1 MIEKVL
7 IANRGE
13 IALRVIRTCRALGI
27 KTVAVYSDEDANS
40 LHVKQAGEAYHI
52 GEAAPARSYL
62 NQARMLDV
70 MLSSGADAV
79 HPGYG
84 FLSENDDFAKLC
96 EDNHINFIG
105 PSSDSMNLCGDKMR
119 CKAAMLRA
127 NVPTVPGSPDL
138 VKDAEEAE
146 RIANEIAY
154 PVLLK
159 SVYGG
164 GGRGIRLASNDQEL
178 RAGYESVTGESM
190 AAVGKSAILVEKFLE
205 KTRHIEYQMARD
217 KHGNTVHLFE
227 RECSIQRRNQ
237 KLIEQT
243 PSPVVDPD
251 TRERVG
257 SIVCDAAE
265 AVDYT
270 NLGTAEF
277 LRADDTGEF
286 YFIEINA
293 RLQVEHPITEF
304 VSGLDLV
311 KLQIDI
317 ANGEP
322 MPFRQKD
329 LVMNGYAIE
338 CRINAEDT
346 FLDFAPSTGPVPDVE
361 IPAGPGV
368 RCDTYLYPGCT
379 VSPFYDSLMAK
390 LVTWGQTF
398 EESRT
403 RMLAALEDF
412 YIGGVE
418 TSIDLYRTILRSEE
432 YKTGQLSTD
441 FLKRY
446 NMIERLEADLA
457 GEREA
462 KSEAALAAAAVFS
475 ELFRSRVHG
484 SGGSSDDGVAEG
496 GRDAGVGSGSGGG
509 GGGGGS
515 SSSTDSEHLW
525 RMMLHR

>member
-13 IALRVIRTCRALGI
+13 IALRVIRTCKALGI
-27 KTVAVYSDEDANS
+27 KTVAVYSDEDYNA
-40 LHVKQAGEAYHI
+40 LHVKQATEAYHI
-52 GEAAPARSYL
+52 GQAAPAKSYL
-62 NQARMLDV
+62 NQEKILEV

-84 FLSENDDFAKLC
+84 FLSENDSFAGLC
-96 EDNHINFIG
+96 EKNKINFIG
-105 PSSDSMNLCGDKMR
+105 PSAASMNLCGDKME
-119 CKAAMLRA
+119 CKAAMLKA

-138 VKDAEEAE
+138 VKDADEAE
-146 RIANEIAY
+146 GIANDIGY

-164 GGRGIRLASNDQEL
+164 GGRGIRLVNNGQEL
-178 RAGYESVTGESM
+178 RQAYESVTGESI
-190 AAVGKSAILVEKFLE
+190 AAVGKSAIIVEKFLQ

-217 KHGNTVHLFE
+217 KQGNAVHLFE

-243 PSPVVDPD
+243 PSPAVDQKTRDQIGELVVKA
-251 TRERVG
+251 
-257 SIVCDAAE
+257 SE

-277 LRADDTGEF
+277 LRADNGEF

-293 RLQVEHPITEF
+293 RLQVEHPITEM

-317 ANGEP
+317 ANGESL
-322 MPFRQKD
+322 PFKQSD
-329 LVMNGYAIE
+329 LQMNGYAIE

-346 FLDFAPSTGPVPDVE
+346 FLDFAPSTGPIPDVT
-361 IPAGPGV
+361 IPSGPGV

-390 LVTWGQTF
+390 LCTWGQTF

-403 RMLAALEDF
+403 RMLNALNDF
-412 YIGGVE
+412 YIKGVE
-418 TSIDLYRTILRSEE
+418 TSIPLYKTIMQSDE
-432 YKTGQLSTD
+432 YKSGQLSTD

-446 NMIERLEADLA
+446 NIIERLEQDLKD
-457 GEREA
+457 EKLK
-462 KSEAALAAAAVFS
+462 KSHVAVAAAIMHS
-475 ELFRSRVHG
+475 EYFKSLVQRSQSNPNWKNKV
-484 SGGSSDDGVAEG
+484 D
-496 GRDAGVGSGSGGG
+496 
-509 GGGGGS
+509 
-515 SSSTDSEHLW
+515 
-525 RMMLHR
+525 

>member
-13 IALRVIRTCRALGI
+13 IALRVIRTCRAMGI
-27 KTVAVYSDEDANS
+27 GTVAVYSDEDRNA
-40 LHVKQAGEAYHI
+40 LHVKKASESHHI

-62 NQARMLDV
+62 NQERILEVA
-70 MLSSGADAV
+70 LSSGADAV

-84 FLSENDDFAKLC
+84 FLSENDEFASLC
-96 EDNHINFIG
+96 EKSGVTFIG
-105 PSSDSMNLCGDKMR
+105 PPAASMRLCGDKME

-127 NVPTVPGSPDL
+127 EVPTVPGSPGL
-138 VKDAEEAE
+138 VGDSGEALQ
-146 RIANEIAY
+146 IAGEIGY

-164 GGRGIRLASNDQEL
+164 GGRGIRLVRTDDEL
-178 RAGYESVTGESM
+178 REAFETVTAESIS
-190 AAVGKSAILVEKFLE
+190 AVGKSAILVEKFLE

-217 KHGNTVHLFE
+217 KHGNAVHLFE

-243 PSPVVDPD
+243 PSPVVDAE

-257 SIVCDAAE
+257 ALVVKASE
-265 AVDYT
+265 AVGYE

-277 LRADDTGEF
+277 LRADSGEF

-293 RLQVEHPITEF
+293 RLQVEHPITEM

-311 KLQIDI
+311 KLQLDI

-322 MPFRQKD
+322 LLFRQED
-329 LVMNGYAIE
+329 LKMNGYAIE

-346 FLDFAPSTGPVPDVE
+346 FLDFAPSTGPVPDVT
-361 IPAGPGV
+361 IPAGPGI

-390 LVTWGQTF
+390 LCSWGQTF
-398 EESRT
+398 DESRR
-403 RMLAALEDF
+403 RMLGALEDF
-412 YIGGVE
+412 YVGGVE
-418 TSIDLYRTILRSEE
+418 TSIPLYRTILESDE
-432 YKTGQLSTD
+432 YKRGELTTD
-441 FLKRY
+441 FLARHG
-446 NMIERLEADLA
+446 MIDRLAADIRA
-457 GEREA
+457 AKESRRE
-462 KSEAALAAAAVFS
+462 AAAAAAAIHS
-475 ELFRSRVHG
+475 EFMRGLAARP
-484 SGGSSDDGVAEG
+484 AG
-496 GRDAGVGSGSGGG
+496 GRGGG
-509 GGGGGS
+509 AQWKGG
-515 SSSTDSEHLW
+515 LAP
-525 RMMLHR
+525 

>member
-13 IALRVIRTCRALGI
+13 IALRVIRTCKTLGI
-27 KTVAVYSDEDANS
+27 KTVAVYSDEDVNS
-40 LHVKQAGEAYHI
+40 LHVKQATESYHI
-52 GEAAPARSYL
+52 GEGAPAKSYL
-62 NQARMLDV
+62 NQEKILEA

-96 EDNHINFIG
+96 EKNKINFIG
-105 PSSDSMNLCGDKMR
+105 TSAASMKLCGDKME
-119 CKAAMLRA
+119 CKAAMLKA
-127 NVPTVPGSPDL
+127 KVPTVPGSPDL
-138 VKDAEEAE
+138 VKDADEALKT
-146 RIANEIAY
+146 ANEIGY

-164 GGRGIRLASNDQEL
+164 GGRGIRLVTSDKELQE
-178 RAGYESVTGESM
+178 AYDTVTSESI

-217 KHGNTVHLFE
+217 KHGNAVHIFE

-243 PSPVVDPD
+243 PSPVVDQE
-251 TRERVG
+251 TRERIGELV
-257 SIVCDAAE
+257 VKAAH

-277 LRADDTGEF
+277 LRVDNGEF

-293 RLQVEHPITEF
+293 RLQVEHPITEL

-317 ANGEP
+317 ANGEEI
-322 MPFRQKD
+322 PFKQKD
-329 LVMNGYAIE
+329 LKMNGYAIE

-346 FLDFAPSTGPVPDVE
+346 FLDFAPSTGPVPEVS
-361 IPAGPGV
+361 IPSGPGV
-368 RCDTYLYPGCT
+368 RCDTYLYSGCT

-390 LVTWGQTF
+390 LITWGQTF
-398 EESRT
+398 EESRL
-403 RMLAALEDF
+403 RMLNALNDF
-412 YIGGVE
+412 YIQGVE
-418 TSIDLYRTILRSEE
+418 TSIPLYKTILKSEE
-432 YKTGQLSTD
+432 YKNGDLTTD

-446 NMIERLEADLA
+446 GMIDRLSEDIKKDKEAN
-457 GEREA
+457 
-462 KSEAALAAAAVFS
+462 KEAALAAAVIHS
-475 ELFRSRVHG
+475 EYFKSRVK
-484 SGGSSDDGVAEG
+484 SSPEENT
-496 GRDAGVGSGSGGG
+496 RWK
-509 GGGGGS
+509 
-515 SSSTDSEHLW
+515 STLS
-525 RMMLHR
+525 

>member
-13 IALRVIRTCRALGI
+13 IALRVIRTCKRLGI
-27 KTVAVYSDEDANS
+27 KTVAVYSDEDYNS
-40 LHVKQAGEAYHI
+40 MHVKKATEAYHI
-52 GEAAPARSYL
+52 GEAAPAKSYL
-62 NQARMLDV
+62 NQEKILDV

-84 FLSENDDFAKLC
+84 FLSENDDFARLC
-96 EDNHINFIG
+96 EKNKINFIG
-105 PSSDSMNLCGDKMR
+105 PSADSMNLCGDKMR
-119 CKAAMLRA
+119 CKAAMLKA
-127 NVPTVPGSPDL
+127 KVPTVPGSPDL
-138 VKDAEEAE
+138 VKDVEEALN
-146 RIANEIAY
+146 IANEIGY

-164 GGRGIRLASNDQEL
+164 GGRGIRLATNDKEL
-178 RAGYESVTGESM
+178 REGFETVTSESIS
-190 AAVGKSAILVEKFLE
+190 AVGKSAILVEKFLE

-217 KHGNTVHLFE
+217 KHGNTVHIFE

-243 PSPVVDPD
+243 PSPIVDEE
-251 TRERVG
+251 TRARIGE
-257 SIVCDAAE
+257 IVCNAAA

-277 LRADDTGEF
+277 LRADNGEF

-311 KLQIDI
+311 KLQLDI

-322 MPFRQKD
+322 IPFKQSD
-329 LVMNGYAIE
+329 LKMNGYAIE

-346 FLDFAPSTGPVPDVE
+346 FLDFAPSTGPIPDVT
-361 IPAGPGV
+361 IPSGPSV

-390 LVTWGQTF
+390 LCTWGQTF

-403 RMLAALEDF
+403 RMLNALNDF
-412 YIGGVE
+412 YIQGVE
-418 TSIDLYRTILRSEE
+418 TSIPLYKTILQTDE
-432 YKTGQLSTD
+432 YKNGQLSTD
-441 FLKRY
+441 FLKRFDI
-446 NMIERLEADLA
+446 IERLKKDLK
-457 GEREA
+457 EEKTE
-462 KSEAALAAAAVFS
+462 KSESAVAAAILHS
-475 ELFRSRVHG
+475 EYFKSRIQN
-484 SGGSSDDGVAEG
+484 
-496 GRDAGVGSGSGGG
+496 
-509 GGGGGS
+509 
-515 SSSTDSEHLW
+515 STQNNSAWKNKLD
-525 RMMLHR
+525 